1 MVTFLASRTKFID
14 KSRNKKKS
22 ADQIKLKESQ
32 EIEKHYVTRRKVY
45 FPPCTALVTVE
56 CSELTVS
63 PCAV

>member
-14 KSRNKKKS
+14 KSRNKKNL
-22 ADQIKLKESQ
+22 QIKLKESQ
-32 EIEKHYVTRRKVY
+32 EIEKHYGTRRKVY
-45 FPPCTALVTVE
+45 FPQCTALVTVE